1 MSAKRGG
8 LGTNLDSLI
17 PTSLTVGDTEV
28 AQQNEVP
35 ISSISPNPRQ
45 PRTVFD
51 EDALNELIASIKE
64 IGILQPPVVRKV
76 SEGRYELIMGE
87 RRLRAAKAAGL
98 TTIPVIIRQTPDNEL
113 LREALIENIHRS
125 QLNPLEEAAAYAGL
139 LTDFGCTHD
148 ELATKL
154 GRSRPLI
161 SNMLRLLNLPPTV
174 QRKVA
179 AGVISAGHARAL
191 LGLSDEKEIEKL
203 ANRIVAE
210 GLSVRATEEIVAI
223 AGPAKKS
230 SKKKAK
236 VGISGAT
243 KSRLKQHQREG
254 WETYK
259 QLTLDTG
266 QQAYVI
272 EQGVF
277 EWLEETFGLTPFLS
291 KQSMPQGG
299 FTETVDASE
308 IDLPTI
314 WAKVEEL
321 SKVQR

>member
-1 MSAKRGG
+1 MNAKRGG

-87 RRLRAAKAAGL
+87 RRFRAAKAAGL
-98 TTIPVIIRQTPDNEL
+98 KSIPVIIRQTPDNEL

-139 LTDFGCTHD
+139 LSDFGCTHD
-148 ELATKL
+148 ELAVKL

-210 GLSVRATEEIVAI
+210 GLSVRATEEIVAT

-230 SKKKAK
+230 AKAKTK
-236 VGISGAT
+236 VGISGTALA
-243 KSRLKQHQREG
+243 SAELLSD
-254 WETYK
+254 Y
-259 QLTLDTG
+259 LDTR
-266 QQAYVI
+266 VTI
-272 EQGVF
+272 EQGKGKGKITIEF
-277 EWLEETFGLTPFLS
+277 AGSEDL
-291 KQSMPQGG
+291 QRI
-299 FTETVDASE
+299 VDLIE
-308 IDLPTI
+308 G
-314 WAKVEEL
+314 
-321 SKVQR
+321 

>member
-17 PTSLTVGDTEV
+17 PTSFTVGDTEV

-51 EDALNELIASIKE
+51 EDALNELVASIKE

-230 SKKKAK
+230 GKAKIK
-236 VGISGAT
+236 VGISGTTLA
-243 KSRLKQHQREG
+243 SAELLSD
-254 WETYK
+254 Y
-259 QLTLDTG
+259 LDTR
-266 QQAYVI
+266 VTI
-272 EQGVF
+272 EQGKGKGKITIEF
-277 EWLEETFGLTPFLS
+277 AGSEDL
-291 KQSMPQGG
+291 QRI
-299 FTETVDASE
+299 VDLIE
-308 IDLPTI
+308 G
-314 WAKVEEL
+314 
-321 SKVQR
+321 